1 VKHAVCLLSGGIDST
16 VTAKIAKSRGY
27 RISALSF
34 DYGQRNKRELESAEK
49 ISGWLNS
56 MHKIFK
62 IDLRQI
68 GGSALTDEIK
78 IPATKTPQEIKS
90 SKKIPATY
98 VPARNTIFLSIAL
111 AYAEVIDANAIF
123 IGANSIDYS
132 GYPDCRPKYFKR
144 FQELADAAT
153 KKGLEGMGVE
163 IKTPLLY
170 LTKADII
177 KKGVE
182 LEVPLQHTWSCYRGG
197 EKACGRCDSCIL
209 RLDGFK
215 VAGSKDPIEYEK
227 K

>member
-1 VKHAVCLLSGGIDST
+1 MKHAVCLLSGGIDST

-27 RISALSF
+27 KISALSF
-34 DYGQRNKRELESAEK
+34 DYGQRNRRELESAEK
-49 ISGWLNS
+49 ISTWLNS
-56 MHKIFK
+56 DHKIFE
-62 IDLRQI
+62 IDLGQI
-68 GGSALTDEIK
+68 GGSALTDEIE

-90 SKKIPATY
+90 SNKIPATY

-144 FQELADAAT
+144 FQELADTAT
-153 KKGLEGMGVE
+153 KKGLEGRGVE

-182 LEVPLQHTWSCYRGG
+182 LKVPFQYTWSCYRGG
-197 EKACGRCDSCIL
+197 EKACGRCDSCVL

-215 VAGSKDPIEYEK
+215 EAGSKDPIGYE
-227 K
+227 